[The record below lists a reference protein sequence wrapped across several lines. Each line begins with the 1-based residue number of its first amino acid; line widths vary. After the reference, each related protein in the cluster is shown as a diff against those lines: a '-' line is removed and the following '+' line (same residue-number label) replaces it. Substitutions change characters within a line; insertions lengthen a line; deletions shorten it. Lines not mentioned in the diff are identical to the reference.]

1 LEALKKYW
9 NLFGPSLLVI
19 IFYFSEATS
28 KAFVFYEGHKWLPPK
43 YIKFSCLVFFA
54 AYLFFKNVKT
64 LLGPILLGLIFIVGQ
79 FFLEDAWQNQIIVS
93 FSKYLF
99 PIFLFLFFNSYQF
112 PQQAKK
118 NLIKAFD
125 FILIFNSCLI
135 ILGFIFEVALLKT
148 YSGHRFGYNG
158 MFLASST
165 GSYAYSL
172 AILGYLFR
180 FKNKFFTNYKSL
192 LTLLAGIL
200 IGTKSFYMALFVALL
215 SFIIFYSGLT
225 LKQKKAFFLGAVGL
239 VASLFYY
246 FFYISGEFN
255 AIRNEKGLVDAILSF
270 RNSLLTDQL
279 LPFIDNNWS
288 LPNYLFGGITDLH
301 TRSQM
306 AFIDVFYF
314 WGILGGLFYLFIYFK
329 SYLTVKIRKPEI
341 YYFPIILVIAFLGG
355 NFFFNA
361 STAIY
366 LLIFREIIHLQNNT
380 EKPIQVS

>member
-19 IFYFSEATS
+19 IFYFSEAIS
-28 KAFVFYEGHKWLPPK
+28 KAFIFYEGHKWALPR
-43 YIKFSCLVFFA
+43 YIKLSILILLA
-54 AYLFFKNVKT
+54 AYLLFKNTKA
-64 LLGPILLGLIFIVGQ
+64 LIGPVVLSLIFIIGQ
-79 FFLEDAWQNQIIVS
+79 LFLDDAWQNQIIVS

-99 PIFLFLFFNSYQF
+99 PVFLFLFFNNYQF

-135 ILGFIFEVALLKT
+135 LLGFILEVALFKT

-158 MFLASST
+158 LFLASST

-180 FKNKFFTNYKSL
+180 FKNKFFANYKSL
-192 LTLLAGIL
+192 LILSAGLL

-215 SFIIFYSGLT
+215 SFIIFYSGST
-225 LKQKKAFFLGAVGL
+225 LKQKRTLFLGSVGL
-239 VASLFYY
+239 VATLFYY
-246 FFYISGEFN
+246 FFYVSGEFN
-255 AIRNEKGLVDAILSF
+255 SIRNEKGLVDAILSF
-270 RNSLLTDQL
+270 RNTLLTDQL
-279 LPFIDNNWS
+279 LPFIGQNWS
-288 LPNYLFGGITDLH
+288 VPNYLFGGITDLN

-314 WGILGGLFYLFIYFK
+314 WGILGGIFYLYIYFK
-329 SYLTVKIRKPEI
+329 SYLKVKISRPEI

-366 LLIFREIIHLQNNT
+366 LLIFREIIHLQNNIK
-380 EKPIQVS
+380 KPVQVS